1 MIPQLTR
8 LLALLDSLVSQRS
21 CKAATLA
28 LLGGAIRSEVRS
40 EMRPDDKPTDTL
52 SILLAMLLPP
62 VDANLSLQQNA
73 ELIAS
78 IIQSLCDQ
86 DISLIVSG
94 SGEVCVSEAEQ
105 LANALPSK
113 DIMPGICDRMLE
125 VLKNTHSSYTLQLT
139 CLRTMMF
146 LTEHD
151 YGLYHLKR

>member
-1 MIPQLTR
+1 MR
-8 LLALLDSLVSQRS
+8 VE
-21 CKAATLA
+21 
-28 LLGGAIRSEVRS
+28 GRSEG
-40 EMRPDDKPTDTL
+40 RPEDKPIEML
-52 SILLAMLLPP
+52 SVLLAMILPP
-62 VDANLSLQQNA
+62 VDSSLPVQQHS

-113 DIMPGICDRMLE
+113 DMMPAICDRMLE
-125 VLKNTHSSYTLQLT
+125 VLRHTHSSYTLQLT

>member
-1 MIPQLTR
+1 MTSQLTR

-21 CKAATLA
+21 CKAAMLA
-28 LLGGAIRSEVRS
+28 LLGGALRSEVRS
-40 EMRPDDKPTDTL
+40 EGKPEDKLTEML
-52 SILLAMLLPP
+52 QMLLAMLLPP
-62 VDANLSLQQNA
+62 VDASLPLQQNS

-94 SGEVCVSEAEQ
+94 SGEVCVSEVEQ

-113 DIMPGICDRMLE
+113 DMMPGICDRMLE
-125 VLKNTHSSYTLQLT
+125 VLRNAHSSYTLQLT

>member
-1 MIPQLTR
+1 MTSQLTR

-21 CKAATLA
+21 CKAAMLA
-28 LLGGAIRSEVRS
+28 LLSGGIRSEG
-40 EMRPDDKPTDTL
+40 RPEDKPTEML
-52 SILLAMLLPP
+52 LILLAMLLPP
-62 VDANLSLQQNA
+62 VDANISVQQNT

-113 DIMPGICDRMLE
+113 DMIPSICDRMLE
-125 VLKNTHSSYTLQLT
+125 VLRHSHSSYTLQLT